1 MPTINEGEE
10 GNWTLAIIAETDKA
24 YTLSGEAMG
33 AIVGMIV
40 LVAIIFIA
48 GAIVLVFIITK
59 PIKAIE
65 ETLVKVHRGE
75 DTVLLSKCRIT

>member
-1 MPTINEGEE
+1 MVINEGEE

-40 LVAIIFIA
+40 LAVSYTHLD
-48 GAIVLVFIITK
+48 VYK
-59 PIKAIE
+59 
-65 ETLVKVHRGE
+65 RQ
-75 DTVLLSKCRIT
+75 